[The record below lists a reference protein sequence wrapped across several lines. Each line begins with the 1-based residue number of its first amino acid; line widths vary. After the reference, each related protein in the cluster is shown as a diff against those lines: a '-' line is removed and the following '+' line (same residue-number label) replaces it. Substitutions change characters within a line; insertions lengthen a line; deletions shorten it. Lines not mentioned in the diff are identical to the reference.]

1 MKKAIRRFFSVVVLL
16 MMLCSLMIPVNA
28 AEARGTKYCP
38 YCWDELVLTNVYTDF
53 IEKGIVC
60 VLTEETNSIHGH
72 LYWYEYEDWTCFS
85 CGYVATISTFLKEE
99 CRIGNYSLRP
109 R

>member
-1 MKKAIRRFFSVVVLL
+1 MKKTFKRLFTFVIAL

-38 YCWDELVLTNVYTDF
+38 DCWDVLMPTETYVRLVKRD
-53 IEKGIVC
+53 IPCE
-60 VLTEETNSIHGH
+60 VLPREHEH
-72 LYWYEYEDWTCFS
+72 LYWYDCEDWVCFG
-85 CGYVATISTFLKEE
+85 CGYMATLTTFKKEE

-109 R
+109 Q